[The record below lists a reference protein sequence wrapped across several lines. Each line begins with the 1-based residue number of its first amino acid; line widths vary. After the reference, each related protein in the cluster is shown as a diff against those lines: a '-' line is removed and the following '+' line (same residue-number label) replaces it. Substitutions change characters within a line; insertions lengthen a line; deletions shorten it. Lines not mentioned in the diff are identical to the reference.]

1 MAGPEVVPNGLP
13 QSLVQYMVDSDRIQS
28 GRTDP
33 TGEILQDFYR
43 FS

>member
-1 MAGPEVVPNGLP
+1 MAGPEVVSNGLP
-13 QSLVQYMVDSDRIQS
+13 QSLVQYTVDSDRIQS
-28 GRTDP
+28 GRMDP

>member
-13 QSLVQYMVDSDRIQS
+13 QSLVQYMVDFDRIQS